1 MKYLDLYFALT
12 PPFIIISFTI
22 AYLIRIALWGRVRSD
37 RVEADGGSVLLG
49 KPPLEMGAWLIS
61 WVVRPCVALG
71 ITPNMVTWGSL
82 ILGVGAG
89 VALATGW
96 IGLGALLTSLSS
108 ALDAADGGVARATGK
123 SSDAGEVLD
132 AAVDRYNEMIFMA
145 GAAIYF
151 FTQGSLWGVWG
162 VAISLLSICGAFM
175 VSYASAKAEALQVEP
190 PRGAMRRAERAL
202 YCFFA
207 AGIGPVLAVFWDN
220 PLAVGLPM
228 ILVFGL
234 IGVVGNVSAIKRF
247 GAIQRLLIE
256 RDRQRADAEA
266 DEPAAAGAE

>member
-12 PPFIIISFTI
+12 PPAIVIGFTI
-22 AYLIRIALWGRVRSD
+22 AYLIRMAFRGRVRSE
-37 RVEADGGSVLLG
+37 RVEQYGGSVLLG
-49 KPPLEMGAWLIS
+49 KSFLEMGSWLMGWII
-61 WVVRPCVALG
+61 RPCVALG
-71 ITPNMVTWGSL
+71 ITPNTVTWASL
-82 ILGVGAG
+82 VLGIGAG

-108 ALDAADGGVARATGK
+108 ALDAADGGVARATGR

-145 GAAIYF
+145 GATIYF
-151 FTQGSLWGVWG
+151 FTTGSFWGVL
-162 VAISLLSICGAFM
+162 VSMAAICGAFM
-175 VSYASAKAEALQVEP
+175 VSYTSAKAEALQVEA
-190 PRGAMRRAERAL
+190 PRGVMRRAERAF

-207 AGIGPVLAVFWDN
+207 AGIGPVLAVFWND
-220 PLAVGLPM
+220 PMAVGLPM

-234 IGVVGNVSAIKRF
+234 IGVVGNISAIRRF

-256 RDRQRADAEA
+256 RDRQRADGGA
-266 DEPAAAGAE
+266 DADTPAAAGAG

>member
-1 MKYLDLYFALT
+1 MANLDLYFALT
-12 PPFIIISFTI
+12 PPVIVVAFAI
-22 AYLIRIALWGRVRSD
+22 AYVIRMALRGRVRSD
-37 RVEADGGSVLLG
+37 RVEEYGGSVFLG
-49 KPPLEMGAWLIS
+49 KPVLEMGAWLMGWII
-61 WVVRPCVALG
+61 RPCVALG
-71 ITPNMVTWGSL
+71 ITPNMVTWASL
-82 ILGVGAG
+82 VLGIGAG

-151 FTQGSLWGVWG
+151 FTTGNLWGVL
-162 VAISLLSICGAFM
+162 AAMLAICGAFM
-175 VSYASAKAEALQVEP
+175 VSYASAKAEALQVEA

-207 AGIGPVLAVFWDN
+207 AGIGPVLAVFWNN
-220 PLAVGLPM
+220 PMAVGLPM
-228 ILVFGL
+228 LLVFGL
-234 IGVVGNVSAIKRF
+234 IGVVGNFSAIKRF
-247 GAIQRLLIE
+247 GAIQRLLVE
-256 RDRQRADAEA
+256 RDRQRADM
-266 DEPAAAGAE
+266 AAPVGAE